1 MSPQNR
7 LRVALVQHAPRL
19 GDLGPNLDWTCE
31 VLASEVARGEDLVVF
46 PELSLCGYFLK
57 DLVPEIAVRLDGPEV
72 DRLIKAVGRGSAVVG
87 AVLESPAH
95 RFYNA
100 AILIADGRVV
110 HVHRKVYLPTYGM
123 FDEQRYL
130 AAGSR
135 FEAIDLPLV
144 GGGSWRLG
152 ILICE
157 DLWHPSSAYLLSRG
171 GADLIICTSASPGRG
186 VAGGRA
192 ELGTAALWGAMT
204 TTYAALFTTF
214 LAYCNRVGF
223 EDGHYFWGGS
233 RVLGPDGG
241 LLGGEPAADQPTILR
256 VELDR
261 GLLRRMRIAYPL
273 LRDER
278 EDVLWQQLKVEPGD
292 V

>member
-1 MSPQNR
+1 MSKQRP
-7 LRVALVQHAPRL
+7 LRMALVQHAPRL
-19 GDLGPNLDWTCE
+19 GDLVPNLEWTCD
-31 VLASEVARGEDLVVF
+31 VLAAEVGSGEDLVVF

-57 DLVPEIAVRLDGPEV
+57 DLVPEIAIRLDGPEMA
-72 DRLIKAVGRGSAVVG
+72 RLVAAAGSGSALVG
-87 AVLESPAH
+87 AVVESPVH

-100 AILIADGRVV
+100 AILISGGRIL

-135 FEAIDLPLV
+135 FEAVDLRLADGP
-144 GGGSWRLG
+144 SWRLG
-152 ILICE
+152 VLICE
-157 DLWHPSSAYLLSRG
+157 DLWHPSSAYLLSRA
-171 GADLIICTSASPGRG
+171 GADLIICPSASPGRG
-186 VAGGRA
+186 VAGDQA
-192 ELGTAALWGAMT
+192 ELGTAALWGAMAK
-204 TTYAALFTTF
+204 TYAALFTTF

-241 LLGGEPAADQPTILR
+241 MLDGGPADDQPTVLR
-256 VELDR
+256 AELDR
-261 GLLRRMRIAYPL
+261 GLLRRVRIAYPL

-278 EDVLWQQLKVEPGD
+278 EDVLWRQLKVDPGD

>member
-1 MSPQNR
+1 MTKRRP
-7 LRVALVQHAPRL
+7 LRMALVQHAPRL
-19 GDLGPNLDWTCE
+19 GDLVPNLEWSCD
-31 VLASEVARGEDLVVF
+31 VLAAEVARGEDLVVF

-57 DLVPEIAVRLDGPEV
+57 DLVPEIAIRLDGPEMA
-72 DRLIKAVGRGSAVVG
+72 RLLAAAGSGSAVVG
-87 AVLESPAH
+87 AVVESPVH

-100 AILIADGRVV
+100 AILISGGRIR

-135 FEAIDLPLV
+135 FEAVDLQLAD
-144 GGGSWRLG
+144 GASWRLG
-152 ILICE
+152 VLICE
-157 DLWHPSSAYLLSRG
+157 DLWHPSSAYLLSRA
-171 GADLIICTSASPGRG
+171 GADLIICPSASPGRG
-186 VAGGRA
+186 VAGDQP

-204 TTYAALFTTF
+204 RTYATLFTTF

-223 EDGHYFWGGS
+223 EDGHCFWGGS

-241 LLGGEPAADQPTILR
+241 MLGGGPADDQPTVLR
-256 VELDR
+256 AELDR
-261 GLLRRMRIAYPL
+261 GLLRRVRIAYPL

-278 EDVLWQQLKVEPGD
+278 EDVLWRQLKVDQGD

>member
-1 MSPQNR
+1 MGQRP
-7 LRVALVQHAPRL
+7 LRIALVQHAPRL
-19 GDLGPNLDWTCE
+19 GDLPPNLEWACD
-31 VLASEVARGEDLVVF
+31 VLATEVARGEDLVVF

-57 DLVPEIAVRLDGPEV
+57 DLVPEIAIRLDGPELA
-72 DRLIKAVGRGSAVVG
+72 RLLTAVGSGSALVG
-87 AVLESPAH
+87 AVVESPAH
-95 RFYNA
+95 RFYNS
-100 AILIADGRVV
+100 AILISNGRIV

-135 FEAIDLPLV
+135 FEAVDLALAD
-144 GGGSWRLG
+144 GRSWRLG
-152 ILICE
+152 VLICE
-157 DLWHPSSAYLLSRG
+157 DLWHPSSAYLLSRA

-186 VAGGRA
+186 VGGDQP

-204 TTYAALFTTF
+204 KTYAALFTTF

-241 LLGGEPAADQPTILR
+241 LLGGEPAGDQPTVLR
-256 VELDR
+256 AELDR

-278 EDVLWQQLKVEPGD
+278 EDVLWRQLKVDPGD

>member
-1 MSPQNR
+1 MTEPRPLR
-7 LRVALVQHAPRL
+7 LALVQHAPRL
-19 GDLGPNLDWTCE
+19 GDLGPNLEWTCE
-31 VLASEVARGEDLVVF
+31 VLAAEVGRGEDLVVF

-57 DLVPEIAVRLDGPEV
+57 DLVPEIAVRLDGPEMG
-72 DRLIKAVGRGSAVVG
+72 RLLRAVGSGSAVVG
-87 AVLESPAH
+87 AVVESPAH
-95 RFYNA
+95 RFYNS
-100 AILIADGRVV
+100 AILIADGRIL

-135 FEAIDLPLV
+135 FEAVDLPLP
-144 GGGSWRLG
+144 GGASWRVG

-157 DLWHPSSAYLLSRG
+157 DLWHPSSAYLLSRA
-171 GADLIICTSASPGRG
+171 GADVIICTSASPGRG
-186 VAGGRA
+186 VAEGDT
-192 ELGTAALWGAMT
+192 ELGTAGLWGAMT
-204 TTYAALFTTF
+204 KTYAALFTTF
-214 LAYCNRVGF
+214 VAYCNRVGF

-241 LLGGEPAADQPTILR
+241 LLGGDPAGDQPTVLR

-261 GLLRRMRIAYPL
+261 GQLRRMRIAYPL

-278 EDVLWQQLKVEPGD
+278 EDVLWRQLKVETGD